1 MLSKGIRNQYFATI
15 CANLSTLIYGLSIG
29 WLSPNLELLLS
40 ADTPLSSGVITRAEA
55 GWIGSIGTVG
65 CVLAVL
71 ICGWV
76 AEIVG
81 RKAALMLIGV
91 TQLASWVVV
100 LFASDL
106 TMIYTFRILGGFAG
120 GGTFSVIPLFV
131 SEISEDKIRGTL
143 GAILSITCN
152 IGILLG
158 FILCYYLD
166 YFTVTYIALAF
177 CILFSVGCM
186 FLPESPQ
193 YLFTKEKKDRA
204 IRSLRFYRG
213 EADNESSK
221 FISEVARFKEMHGNG
236 PPPPNPDSTRRV
248 QLHIKDLLNKPTLK
262 GILICVI
269 VMMFHPMSGSVP
281 LITYTDSIFRESGS
295 DLPPATCAMIVAAI
309 QLLGSYASSVTVDKV
324 GRKVLLIVSSL
335 GCAIC
340 AAIMG
345 TYTFLNQVGV
355 DLSFFKWIP
364 VTTLSGLVFITA
376 IGVGIVPFII
386 MPEILDPR
394 VRGFVVTW
402 CLLEFHTVAF
412 LVVNFFPTVVQRF
425 GLYSVMWFFSCC
437 CVAAATF
444 VIFYVPETKGK
455 SFEEITESLDS
466 EKKTVPKRTS
476 IDV

>member
-40 ADTPLSSGVITRAEA
+40 ADTPLSSGVITRSEA

-131 SEISEDKIRGTL
+131 SEISEDRIRGTL

-152 IGILLG
+152 IGILL
-158 FILCYYLD
+158 
-166 YFTVTYIALAF
+166 
-177 CILFSVGCM
+177 
-186 FLPESPQ
+186 ESPQ

-221 FISEVARFKEMHGNG
+221 FISEVARFKEMHGNV
-236 PPPPNPDSTRRV
+236 PPPNPDSGRRV

-309 QLLGSYASSVTVDKV
+309 QLLGSYASSMTVDKV
-324 GRKVLLIVSSL
+324 GRKVLLVVSSL

-345 TYTFLNQVGV
+345 TYTFLNVVGV

-376 IGVGIVPFII
+376 IGIGIVPFII
-386 MPEILDPR
+386 MPEILEPR

-412 LVVNFFPTVVQRF
+412 LVVNFFPTVVERF

-455 SFEEITESLDS
+455 SFEEITEALDS
-466 EKKTVPKRTS
+466 EKKPVPKRTS

>member
-15 CANLSTLIYGLSIG
+15 CANLATLIYGLSIG
-29 WLSPNLELLLS
+29 WLSPNLELLLTP
-40 ADTPLSSGVITRAEA
+40 ATPLNSGQITVAEA

-76 AEIVG
+76 AEIAG

-100 LFASDL
+100 IFGSNLN
-106 TMIYTFRILGGFAG
+106 MIYTFRILGGFAG
-120 GGTFSVIPLFV
+120 GGTFSVIPMFV
-131 SEISEDKIRGTL
+131 SEISEDKIRGSL
-143 GAILSITCN
+143 GAVLSITCN

-158 FILCYYLD
+158 FILCYYLE
-166 YFTVTYIALAF
+166 YYTVTYIALAF
-177 CILFSVGCM
+177 CILYSVGCM

-221 FISEVARFKEMHGNG
+221 FISEVAKFKEIGNV
-236 PPPPNPDSTRRV
+236 PKDSTRRV
-248 QLHIKDLLNKPTLK
+248 QLHIKDLLNKATLK

-281 LITYTDSIFRESGS
+281 LITFTDRIFKESGS

-309 QLLGSYASSVTVDKV
+309 QLVGSYVSSVTVDKA
-324 GRKVLLIVSSL
+324 GRKVLLVTSAL

-340 AAIMG
+340 SATMG
-345 TYTFLNQVGV
+345 TYKFLIVNGFE
-355 DLSFFKWIP
+355 LTYFKWIP

-376 IGVGIVPFII
+376 IGIGIVPFII
-386 MPEILDPR
+386 MPEILEPR
-394 VRGFVVTW
+394 VRGFVITW
-402 CLLEFHTVAF
+402 CLLEFHAVAF
-412 LVVNFFPTVVQRF
+412 MVVKLFPTVVDKV
-425 GLYSVMWFFSCC
+425 GLYAVMWFFSCC
-437 CVAAATF
+437 CVAAALF

-466 EKKTVPKRTS
+466 QKKKTVPKRTS
-476 IDV
+476 MDV

>member
-15 CANLSTLIYGLSIG
+15 CANLATLIYGLSVG
-29 WLSPNLELLLS
+29 WLSPNLELLQS
-40 ADTPLSSGVITRAEA
+40 NATPLKSGVISISEA

-76 AEIVG
+76 AEIAG

-91 TQLASWVVV
+91 TQLVSWVVV
-100 LFASDL
+100 IFASDL

-131 SEISEDKIRGTL
+131 SEISEDRIRGTL

-166 YFTVTYIALAF
+166 YYTVTYIALAF
-177 CILFSVGCM
+177 CILYSVGCM

-204 IRSLRFYRG
+204 IRALRFYRG

-221 FISEVARFKEMHGNG
+221 FISEVARFKEMHSNA
-236 PPPPNPDSTRRV
+236 NKDSTRRV

-281 LITYTDSIFRESGS
+281 LITFTDTIFRESGS

-309 QLLGSYASSVTVDKV
+309 QLVGSYVSSMTVDKV
-324 GRKVLLIVSSL
+324 GRKVLLITSAL

-340 AAIMG
+340 SATMG
-345 TYTFLNQVGV
+345 TYKFLNVLEV
-355 DLSFFKWIP
+355 DVSFFKWIP
-364 VTTLSGLVFITA
+364 VITLSGQAFITA
-376 IGVGIVPFII
+376 IGIGIVPFII
-386 MPEILDPR
+386 MPEILEPR

-402 CLLEFHTVAF
+402 CLLEFHSAAF
-412 LVVNFFPTVVQRF
+412 LVVKLFPTVVDKF
-425 GLYSVMWFFSCC
+425 GLYTVMWFFSCC
-437 CVAAATF
+437 CIAAAAF

>member
-15 CANLSTLIYGLSIG
+15 CANLATLIYGLSIG

-40 ADTPLSSGVITRAEA
+40 SATPLSSGTITPSEA

-76 AEIVG
+76 AEIAG
-81 RKAALMLIGV
+81 RKAALMLIGIA
-91 TQLASWVVV
+91 QLASWIVVI
-100 LFASDL
+100 FASNL
-106 TMIYTFRILGGFAG
+106 NMIYTFRILGGFAG
-120 GGTFSVIPLFV
+120 GGTLSVIPLFV
-131 SEISEDKIRGTL
+131 SEISEDKIRGSL
-143 GAILSITCN
+143 GAVLSITCN

-158 FILCYYLD
+158 FILCYYLE
-166 YFTVTYIALAF
+166 YYTVSYIALAC
-177 CILFSVGCM
+177 CILYSVGCM

-221 FISEVARFKEMHGNG
+221 FISEVARFKEMHSNA
-236 PPPPNPDSTRRV
+236 PKDSTRKV

-269 VMMFHPMSGSVP
+269 VMMFLPMSGSVT
-281 LITYTDSIFRESGS
+281 LITFTDSIFRESGS

-309 QLLGSYASSVTVDKV
+309 QLVGSYVSSVTVDNA
-324 GRKVLLIVSSL
+324 GRKVLLITSAL

-340 AAIMG
+340 SATMG
-345 TYTFLNQVGV
+345 TYTFLNVNGV
-355 DLSFFKWIP
+355 DLSYFKWIP
-364 VTTLSGLVFITA
+364 VTSLSGLVFITA
-376 IGVGIVPFII
+376 IGIGIVPFII
-386 MPEILDPR
+386 MPEILAPR
-394 VRGFVVTW
+394 VRGFVITW
-402 CLLEFHTVAF
+402 CLLEFHAVAF
-412 LVVNFFPTVVQRF
+412 LVVKFFPTVVDKI
-425 GLYSVMWFFSCC
+425 GLYPVMWFFSCC
-437 CVAAATF
+437 CVASALF

-476 IDV
+476 LDV

>member
-15 CANLSTLIYGLSIG
+15 CANLATLIFGLSIG

-40 ADTPLSSGVITRAEA
+40 DATPLTSGRISSSEA

-76 AEIVG
+76 SEIAG
-81 RKAALMLIGV
+81 RKSALMLIGV
-91 TQLASWVVV
+91 AQLISWIVVV
-100 LFASDL
+100 FAKDL

-131 SEISEDKIRGTL
+131 SEISEDKIRGAL

-152 IGILLG
+152 LGILLG

-177 CILFSVGCM
+177 CILYSVGCM

-204 IRSLRFYRG
+204 IKSLRFYRG
-213 EADNESSK
+213 EAKNESSK
-221 FISEVARFKEMHGNG
+221 FISEVARYKEAHGN
-236 PPPPNPDSTRRV
+236 NTKDSKRRV
-248 QLHIKDLLNKPTLK
+248 QLHIKDLLSKPTLK

-281 LITYTDSIFRESGS
+281 LITFTDRIFRDSGS
-295 DLPPATCAMIVAAI
+295 DLPPSTCAMIVAAI
-309 QLLGSYASSVTVDKV
+309 NLVGAYVSSVTVDKA
-324 GRKVLLIVSSL
+324 GRKVLLITSAL

-340 AAIMG
+340 SATMG
-345 TYTFLNQVGV
+345 TYTFLNGIGV
-355 DLSFFKWIP
+355 NLDYFKWIP
-364 VTTLSGLVFITA
+364 VTTLSGLVFISA
-376 IGVGIVPFII
+376 IGVAIVPFII
-386 MPEILDPR
+386 MPEILEPR
-394 VRGFVVTW
+394 VRGFVITW
-402 CLLEFHTVAF
+402 CLLEFHSIAF
-412 LVVNFFPTVVQRF
+412 LVVKFFPTVVEKL
-425 GLYSVMWFFSCC
+425 GLYWVMWFFSCC
-437 CVAAATF
+437 SVAAATF

-455 SFEEITESLDS
+455 SFEEITESLEP

>member
-15 CANLSTLIYGLSIG
+15 CANLATLIYGLSVG
-29 WLSPNLELLLS
+29 WLSPNLALLQS
-40 ADTPLSSGVITRAEA
+40 SDDTPLRTGAISLSEA

-65 CVLAVL
+65 CILAVL

-76 AEIVG
+76 AEIAG

-100 LFASDL
+100 MFASDL

-120 GGTFSVIPLFV
+120 GGTFSIIPLFV
-131 SEISEDKIRGTL
+131 SEISEDRIRGTL

-158 FILCYYLD
+158 FILCYYLN

-177 CILFSVGCM
+177 CISYSVGCM

-213 EADNESSK
+213 EAENESSK
-221 FISEVARFKEMHGNG
+221 FISEVARFKEMHGNATD
-236 PPPPNPDSTRRV
+236 DSARRV
-248 QLHIKDLLNKPTLK
+248 QLHIKDLLNKATMK

-281 LITYTDSIFRESGS
+281 LITFTDKIFRESGS
-295 DLPPATCAMIVAAI
+295 DLPPQTCAMIVAAI
-309 QLLGSYASSVTVDKV
+309 QLVGSYVSSVTVDKA
-324 GRKVLLIVSSL
+324 GRKVLLITSAI

-340 AAIMG
+340 SATMG
-345 TYTFLNQVGV
+345 TYNFLTVV
-355 DLSFFKWIP
+355 DVDVSYFKWIP

-376 IGVGIVPFII
+376 IGIGIVPFII
-386 MPEILDPR
+386 MPEILEPR

-402 CLLEFHTVAF
+402 CLLEFHSVAF
-412 LVVNFFPTVVQRF
+412 LVVKLFPTAVDRF
-425 GLYSVMWFFSCC
+425 GLYSAMWFFSCC
-437 CVAAATF
+437 CIAAALF

-466 EKKTVPKRTS
+466 EKKTVPKRAS

>member
-1 MLSKGIRNQYFATI
+1 
-15 CANLSTLIYGLSIG
+15 
-29 WLSPNLELLLS
+29 
-40 ADTPLSSGVITRAEA
+40 
-55 GWIGSIGTVG
+55 
-65 CVLAVL
+65 
-71 ICGWV
+71 
-76 AEIVG
+76 
-81 RKAALMLIGV
+81 MLIGV

-131 SEISEDKIRGTL
+131 SEISEDRIRGTL

-152 IGILLG
+152 IGILL
-158 FILCYYLD
+158 
-166 YFTVTYIALAF
+166 
-177 CILFSVGCM
+177 
-186 FLPESPQ
+186 ESPQ

-221 FISEVARFKEMHGNG
+221 FISEVARFKEMHGNV
-236 PPPPNPDSTRRV
+236 PPPNPDSGRRV

-309 QLLGSYASSVTVDKV
+309 QLLGSYASSMTVDKV
-324 GRKVLLIVSSL
+324 GRKVLLVVSSL

-345 TYTFLNQVGV
+345 TYTFLNVVGV

-376 IGVGIVPFII
+376 IGIGIVPFII
-386 MPEILDPR
+386 MPEILEPR

-412 LVVNFFPTVVQRF
+412 LVVNFFPTVVERF

-455 SFEEITESLDS
+455 SFEEITEALDS
-466 EKKTVPKRTS
+466 EKKPVPKRTS

>member
-1 MLSKGIRNQYFATI
+1 MLSKGTRNQYFATI
-15 CANLSTLIYGLSIG
+15 CANLSTLIYGLSVG

-40 ADTPLSSGVITRAEA
+40 DATPLSSGVISSSEA

-65 CVLAVL
+65 CVVAVL

-76 AEIVG
+76 AEMVG
-81 RKAALMLIGV
+81 RKAALVLIGV

-106 TMIYTFRILGGFAG
+106 TMIYAFRILGGFAG
-120 GGTFSVIPLFV
+120 GGTFSIVPMFV
-131 SEISEDKIRGTL
+131 SEISEDRIRGTL

-152 IGILLG
+152 LGILIG

-166 YFTVTYIALAF
+166 YYTVTYIALAF

-193 YLFTKEKKDRA
+193 YLITKEKKERA
-204 IRSLRFYRG
+204 IESLCFYRG
-213 EADNESSK
+213 EDDQESSK
-221 FISEVARFKEMHGNG
+221 FLSELARFKDTQSSATKDSNG
-236 PPPPNPDSTRRV
+236 RV
-248 QLHIKDLLNKPTLK
+248 QLHIKDLLSKPTLK

-281 LITYTDSIFRESGS
+281 LITFTDSIFRESGS

-309 QLLGSYASSVTVDKV
+309 QLVGSYVSSVTVDKA
-324 GRKVLLIVSSL
+324 GRKVLLITSAL

-340 AAIMG
+340 SATMG
-345 TYTFLNQVGV
+345 TYTFLNVVGV
-355 DLSFFKWIP
+355 DLTYFKWIP

-376 IGVGIVPFII
+376 IGIAIVPFII

-394 VRGFVVTW
+394 VRGFVITW
-402 CLLEFHTVAF
+402 CLLEFHAVAF
-412 LVVNFFPTVVQRF
+412 MVVKLFPTVVEKF

-466 EKKTVPKRTS
+466 EKKNVPKRTS
-476 IDV
+476 LDV